1 MAKRSVSIA
10 NINNSTRTYFTQA
23 NDSIGLP
30 NLVDHQ
36 NKSFQWFVDE
46 GLGEL
51 LAEISPIDDYTG
63 TKLSLSFKDYHFDDP
78 KMSEAAARENNV
90 SYEAPL
96 KATVELTNKVTGEV
110 KEQEIYLGDYPW
122 MTSRGTFVING
133 AERVVVSQ
141 LIRSSGV
148 FFTSDQHGATKLYG
162 AKVIPGRGAWLE
174 FETAAN
180 GTLYVKID
188 RKRKMPIT
196 TLLRALGMP
205 EAQIRESFKHV
216 DQGKISHIDITL
228 EKDPARGQND
238 ALIEVYRR
246 LRPGDLATVD
256 NARSLL
262 ENMFY
267 NFKRFDFSRVGRYK
281 INKRLDL
288 DVPNTIE
295 NRVMRLEDLKAIVA
309 EIIRLN
315 NTQEQADDIDSLAN
329 RRVKLVGELVQRQF
343 RIGLLRM
350 ERNTK
355 DRMSMSEIETVS
367 PGQLINA
374 RPIVAAVREFFAS
387 SQLSQFMDQINPLS
401 ELAHKRR
408 LSSMG
413 PGGLSRERAGFEVRD
428 AHATHYGRICA
439 VETPE
444 GANVGLVLNLANYA
458 RINDYGFIETPYRK
472 VVNAATAADA
482 AGHIAAVDLENEKGV
497 VIVKVGKKITEAEA
511 KKLAAVKNQV
521 TWPVKARVT
530 NDIVYLDA
538 SVEGTSI
545 IASAAEEVDDN
556 GYFLSDRVS
565 ARKYLESGQVD
576 ANEVT
581 HIDAARNQIIGSSAG
596 LIPFIEKDYVYR
608 SLMGSN
614 QQRQAVPLI
623 QPQSPVVG
631 TGVEVAAAANTGQ
644 LVVAEGTGEVVKAT
658 ADEVLVKYKE
668 GVKSYEPQHFVRS
681 NEGTS
686 INQKVVV
693 SSGDKVKAGD
703 VLIEGMSIANGELA
717 LGKDL
722 LVAFMPWAGYNF
734 EDAIII
740 SRKLVEDDTLTS
752 INIVDFMIE
761 VRETKLGPE
770 IITRDI
776 PNVSEEAL
784 RHLDDDG
791 IVRIGA
797 EVHPGDILVGKITP
811 KGEQELSSEE
821 RLLRAI
827 FGEKA
832 KEVRDT
838 SQRMSNG
845 KHGKVVGVKIFSKAN
860 GHELKAGVLMQ
871 IQVFVAQ
878 MRKIAVGDKLGGRHG
893 NKGVIARIL
902 PIEDMPFME
911 DGTPLDIVLNPLGV
925 PSRMN
930 VGQLFETHLGMAAR
944 ALGLQVASP
953 AFSGVPIEKIQE
965 LLKEAGLPEDG
976 KQQLYDGRNGD
987 AFIERTTVGSMY
999 MIKLNHMIADKIHA
1013 RSTGPYTMVTQQ
1025 PLGGKAQNG
1034 GQRFGEMEVWALE
1047 AYGAATTLQE
1057 MLTIKSDDV
1066 YGRSKAY
1073 ESIIKKTEIVGPKVP
1088 ESFNVLVKELQGLSL
1103 KVDLVTSNK
1112 VVDAEAILAE
1122 NIKDEASNTAEVD
1135 VPMPI
1140 ASDIDMTEEASV
1152 DEFVA
1157 MNIADDLASAAGVTI
1172 TDDDVSDDATDEDN
1186 DNAAVLVDDNKEE
1199 AA

>member
-1 MAKRSVSIA
+1 MAKSSKLA
-10 NINNSTRTYFTQA
+10 TKRTFYTSDDDALQ
-23 NDSIGLP
+23 LP

-36 NKSFQWFVDE
+36 NRSFQWFVEE

-51 LAEISPIDDYTG
+51 LSEISPIDDYTG
-63 TKLSLSFKDYHFDDP
+63 AKLSLSFKDYRFEDP
-78 KMSEAAARENNV
+78 KMTEAEARENNI

-96 KATVELTNKVTGEV
+96 KATVVLTNKVTGEV

-122 MTSRGTFVING
+122 MTDRGTFVING

-148 FFTSDQHGATKLYG
+148 FFTAEQHGSGNLYG

-180 GTLYVKID
+180 GALYVKID
-188 RKRKMPIT
+188 RKRKIPVT
-196 TLLRALGMP
+196 TLLRALGMT
-205 EAQIRESFKHV
+205 EAQMRAAFKHV
-216 DQGKISHIDITL
+216 DQGQTNYIDVTI
-228 EKDPARGQND
+228 EKDPARGNND

-256 NARSLL
+256 NARSLI

-267 NFKRFDFSRVGRYK
+267 SFKRFDFSRVGRYK
-281 INKRLDL
+281 INKRLNL
-288 DVPNTIE
+288 DVPNTTE
-295 NRVMRLEDLKAIVA
+295 NRVMRLDDLLAIIA
-309 EIIRLN
+309 EVIRLN
-315 NTQEQADDIDSLAN
+315 NTQEPADDIDSLAN

-355 DRMSMSEIETVS
+355 DRMSMSEIETVT
-367 PGQLINA
+367 PAQLINA
-374 RPIVAAVREFFAS
+374 RPVVAAVREFFAS

-444 GANVGLVLNLANYA
+444 GANIGLVLNLASYA
-458 RINDYGFIETPYRK
+458 RINEYGFIETPYRR
-472 VVNAATAADA
+472 VVNAVTPKDA
-482 AGHIAAVDLENEKGV
+482 AGHIASVDLEDADGK
-497 VIVKVGKKITEAEA
+497 VIVKAGDTITADAA
-511 KKLAAVKNQV
+511 KKLAAVEGRV
-521 TWPVKARVT
+521 TWPVRARVT
-530 NDIVYLDA
+530 DEVVYLDA
-538 SVEGTSI
+538 AAEEAAV
-545 IASAAEEVDDN
+545 IASAGEPIDEN
-556 GYFLSDRVS
+556 GYFVDERVS
-565 ARKYLESGQVD
+565 VRKNLLSSDAD

-581 HIDAARNQIIGSSAG
+581 HMDASRRQIIGSSAG
-596 LIPFIEKDYVYR
+596 LIPFVEKNYVYR

-614 QQRQAVPLI
+614 QQRQAVPLV
-623 QPQSPVVG
+623 QPQAPIVG
-631 TGVEVAAAANTGQ
+631 TGLEGEAARNTGQ
-644 LVVAEGTGEVVKAT
+644 MTVAEADGEVIKAS
-658 ADEVLVKYKE
+658 ADEVKVKYGSTTKT
-668 GVKSYEPQHFVRS
+668 YNPLHFIRS

-693 SSGDKVKAGD
+693 SSGDKVKAGQP
-703 VLIEGMSIANGELA
+703 LIEGMSIAGGELA

-722 LVAFMPWAGYNF
+722 IAAFMPWRGYNF

-740 SRKLVEDDTLTS
+740 SRRLVEDDTLTS
-752 INIVDFMIE
+752 VHIVDYMVE

-770 IITRDI
+770 IVTRDI
-776 PNVSEEAL
+776 PNVSEDAL

-845 KHGKVVGVKIFSKAN
+845 KHGKVVGVKVFSRAN
-860 GHELKAGVLMQ
+860 GHELKAGVIMQ

-878 MRKIAVGDKLGGRHG
+878 MRKISVGDKLGGRHG

-902 PIEDMPFME
+902 PVEDMPFME
-911 DGTPLDIVLNPLGV
+911 DGTPVDIILNPLGV
-925 PSRMN
+925 AARMN
-930 VGQLFETHLGMAAR
+930 IGQLFETHLGMAAR
-944 ALGLQVASP
+944 SLGINVASP
-953 AFSGVPIEKIQE
+953 SFNGVPAEKIQE
-965 LLKEAGLPEDG
+965 LLEEAGLPKDG
-976 KQQLYDGRNGD
+976 KQQLYDGRTGLP
-987 AFIERTTVGSMY
+987 FQERTTVGVMY
-999 MIKLNHMIADKIHA
+999 FNKLNHMIADKIHA

-1047 AYGAATTLQE
+1047 AYGASNILQE

-1073 ESIIKKTEIVGPKVP
+1073 ESIIKGSEIVGPKVP
-1088 ESFNVLVKELQGLSL
+1088 ESFNVLVKELQGLGL
-1103 KVDLVTSNK
+1103 KVDLVDQHK
-1112 VVDAEAILAE
+1112 VVDAESILSE
-1122 NIKDEASNTAEVD
+1122 NIKDEASHPSEVE
-1135 VPMPI
+1135 VPQPV
-1140 ASDIDMTEEASV
+1140 ASDIDVTEDAAV
-1152 DEFVA
+1152 DEFDA
-1157 MNIADDLASAAGVTI
+1157 MDINDNFDDSGQQAAADDSDDVATRAA
-1172 TDDDVSDDATDEDN
+1172 DDDEAVVAAADD
-1186 DNAAVLVDDNKEE
+1186 EE
-1199 AA
+1199 KGDA